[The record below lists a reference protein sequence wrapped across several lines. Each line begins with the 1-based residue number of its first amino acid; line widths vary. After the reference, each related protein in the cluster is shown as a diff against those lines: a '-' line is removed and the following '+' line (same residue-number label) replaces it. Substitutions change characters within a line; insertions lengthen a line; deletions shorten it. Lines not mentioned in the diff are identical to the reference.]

1 MRNKVPENSICPACG
16 SEEVAKE
23 KDFRLGYI
31 IGVFLALI
39 PLPIFF
45 KKYHCIDCGNIFKEK
60 DIRQITH
67 K

>member
-1 MRNKVPENSICPACG
+1 MTTKAQTTIICPACG

-39 PLPIFF
+39 PLPLFF
-45 KKYHCIDCGNIFKEK
+45 KKYHCIDCGNIFREK
-60 DIRQITH
+60 DIRQITR